1 MILCYDNSVIFFFVW
16 FLGLIGKVFVV
27 NYLVRYKILVYFLL
41 LIDFCIFSM
50 ILRLGYLIKDYV
62 M

>member
-1 MILCYDNSVIFFFVW
+1 MILCYDNSVIFIFVW

-50 ILRLGYLIKDYV
+50 ILRLGYLINDYV

>member
-1 MILCYDNSVIFFFVW
+1 MILCYDNSVRFFVVW

-50 ILRLGYLIKDYV
+50 ILRLGYLINDYV